1 LHFIENILQLNGFY
15 IFFVFS
21 LSKPQIKNIMKTK
34 LLIFVLTCTFIV
46 SCSKE
51 TDNELLQNNKTENVI
66 VSREGPTPTSGFCT
80 QVDLIAGQNYDSG
93 NVEVA
98 IEGENLLVTYTM
110 EGDWLLKATH
120 LYVGDCSERPANNP
134 GNPLIGQF
142 PLAET
147 HPAGTT
153 TFTYS
158 ISIATLPDCLCI
170 AAHAEVSGPSG
181 NETAWANGLPYG
193 GSSWAMYFEYC
204 ISQCG
209 L

>member
-1 LHFIENILQLNGFY
+1 
-15 IFFVFS
+15 
-21 LSKPQIKNIMKTK
+21 MKSK
-34 LLIFVLTCTFIV
+34 LLILLVSITFIIG
-46 SCSKE
+46 CSKGSDQE
-51 TDNELLQNNKTENVI
+51 VFQKNNSEDILT
-66 VSREGPTPTSGFCT
+66 SREEPIPGNTFCT

-98 IEGENLLVTYTM
+98 IDGENLLVTYTM
-110 EGDWLLKATH
+110 EGEWVLNATH
-120 LYVGDCSERPANNP
+120 LYVGDCSGRPANNP

-147 HPAGTT
+147 HAVGTT
-153 TFTYS
+153 SYTYS
-158 ISIATLPDCLCI
+158 IPLATLPNCLCI

-204 ISQCG
+204 IDQCG